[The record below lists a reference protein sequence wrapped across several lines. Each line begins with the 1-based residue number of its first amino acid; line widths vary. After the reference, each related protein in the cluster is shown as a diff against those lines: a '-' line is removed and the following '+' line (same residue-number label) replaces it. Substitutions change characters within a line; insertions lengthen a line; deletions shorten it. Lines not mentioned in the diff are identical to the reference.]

1 MKKILPETLIYH
13 FIAFCLKAPHTLD
26 LLDTELEILM
36 VLFYLHLQ
44 NHMIID
50 AKLYANLH

>member
-1 MKKILPETLIYH
+1 MICDSDLSLHRFPR
-13 FIAFCLKAPHTLD
+13 TLD

-50 AKLYANLH
+50 AKLSSNLH